1 MVALHKWEASLTAH
15 PEPIR
20 EWHDIDRATFEREI
34 LHAGVPAI
42 LRGVAAGWPSTRAAV
57 DSSQALASYLKSL
70 DVGRPVSAMLGPPA
84 IGGRFFYDD
93 AMRGFNFEQGKVGFA
108 AIIDKLL
115 EIASEETPA
124 AVYAGAVDAVDLLPG
139 FDAANPMPLLDA
151 HVSPKVWFGNRSRVA
166 AHYDI
171 ASNIAVSVTG
181 QRRFTLFPP
190 SQISNLYV
198 GPLDYTMAGQPAS
211 MVDFNNPDYDRYPK
225 FREAEKAAM
234 VVDLAP
240 GDALF
245 IPSLWWHH
253 VEAFGTFNL
262 LVNYWWPPQG
272 DGPAF
277 ESLALALCGIR
288 DRAPQ
293 EREAWRAYFEHYVF
307 GPDAAQAAEHLPDH
321 ARSVLGPPSQ
331 SRTKMMIQFVM
342 ARLSQ
347 R

>member
-1 MVALHKWEASLTAH
+1 LSANTNS
-15 PEPIR
+15 IR
-20 EWHDIDRATFEREI
+20 EWTGIDRATFEREI
-34 LHAGVPAI
+34 LHGGAPAI
-42 LRGVAAGWPSTRAAV
+42 FRGLAKNWPATRAATE
-57 DSSQALASYLKSL
+57 SSNALAYYLKSF
-70 DVGRPVSAMLGPPA
+70 DVGRPVSAMLGTPD
-84 IGGRFFYDD
+84 IKGRLFYDD
-93 AMRGFNFEQGKVGFA
+93 AMRGFNFEQGKVGFV

-115 EIASEETPA
+115 QMA
-124 AVYAGAVDAVDLLPG
+124 ADPNPPTVYAGAVDAVDLLPG

-151 HVSPKVWFGNRSRVA
+151 HVSPKIWLGNRSRIA

-171 ASNIAVSVTG
+171 ASNIACSVTG

-190 SQISNLYV
+190 EQIGNLYI

-211 MVDFNNPDYDRYPK
+211 MVDFHKPDYERFPK
-225 FREAEKAAM
+225 YREAEKAALIA
-234 VVDLAP
+234 DLEP
-240 GDALF
+240 GDAIF

-262 LVNYWWPPQG
+262 LVNYWWAEKG

-277 ESLALALCGIR
+277 ESLALGLLGIR
-288 DRAPQ
+288 DRDVH
-293 EREAWRAYFEHYVF
+293 ERAAWRAYFDHYVF
-307 GPDAAQAAEHLPDH
+307 GPDAAEAGAHLPEH
-321 ARSVLGPPSQ
+321 VRSVLGSPSV